1 MTKPPITAASIAAL
15 GLAAVLAACGSSTEQ
30 DTATTQAAKT
40 TKETKETTGTLKK
53 GTAKREDADNNGI
66 PDAITVKGRTGDTLA
81 LQGSGLN
88 DGSSDHTKTRIRVT
102 LRGVKGPFKGFDIP
116 KGRQLIGVELRFV
129 NVGKLVYD
137 NPLPQGELTVASG
150 ENAKQTNLIAIGRKS
165 PCDNPSVKL
174 KAGQSKNVCIAF
186 DVPKAEKPKS
196 FQYVADHGFGD
207 TGLWALR

>member
-1 MTKPPITAASIAAL
+1 MNKPPITAASFAAL
-15 GLAAVLAACGSSTEQ
+15 GLAAVLAGCGSSTEQ
-30 DTATTQAAKT
+30 ASPDSASAQAAKT
-40 TKETKETTGTLKK
+40 TKDTGKLRQ
-53 GTAKREDADNNGI
+53 GTAEREDADNNGI
-66 PDAITVKGRTGDTLA
+66 PDAITVKGKVGDTLA

-102 LRGVKGPFKGFDIP
+102 LKGVKGPFKGFDIP
-116 KGRQLIGVELRFV
+116 KGRRLIGVELRFV

-150 ENAKQTNLIAIGRKS
+150 ENAKQTNLIAIGRNS
-165 PCDNPSVKL
+165 PCENPSVKL
-174 KAGQSKNVCIAF
+174 RAGQSKNVCIAF
-186 DVPKAEKPKS
+186 DVPKTEKPQS

>member
-15 GLAAVLAACGSSTEQ
+15 GLAAVLAACGSGTEQ
-30 DTATTQAAKT
+30 DSASSQAAKT
-40 TKETKETTGTLKK
+40 TKEAKETTSTLKK

-66 PDAITVKGRTGDTLA
+66 PDAITVKGKLGDTLA

-102 LRGVKGPFKGFDIP
+102 LQGVKGPFKGFDIP

-165 PCDNPSVKL
+165 PCDNPSLKL

>member
-15 GLAAVLAACGSSTEQ
+15 ALAAVLAACGSSTEQ
-30 DTATTQAAKT
+30 DSASTQAAKA
-40 TKETKETTGTLKK
+40 TKETTGKLKK
-53 GTAKREDADNNGI
+53 GTSKREDADNNGI
-66 PDAITVKGRTGDTLA
+66 PDAITVKGNIGDTLA

-88 DGSSDHTKTRIRVT
+88 DGSSDHTKTRVRVT
-102 LRGVKGPFKGFDIP
+102 LKGVKGPFKGFDIP

-137 NPLPQGELTVASG
+137 NPLPQGELTVGSG

-174 KAGQSKNVCIAF
+174 RAGQSKNVCIAF